1 MEQKRMIEIKNFS
14 KKYADNTVYE
24 NFDLSIE
31 EGQVTCI
38 LGESGSGKTTLLNA
52 VAGLT
57 EYGGSITNL
66 KCSYVF
72 QTPRLVPNLTVF
84 GNLKLVCDDD
94 NKIYDML
101 EKVRLKD
108 KANSYPIKLSG
119 RQAQRVAIARAFLYD
134 SEAILLDEPFASLD
148 LKLKGE
154 ITAQFF
160 EILRADNR
168 TTLFVTHDVDEAAA
182 IARRIIVIDKG
193 RAVFDNVY
201 GGGLPR
207 EYADAEKIRKELL
220 SVLIA

>member
-1 MEQKRMIEIKNFS
+1 M
-14 KKYADNTVYE
+14 
-24 NFDLSIE
+24 
-31 EGQVTCI
+31 
-38 LGESGSGKTTLLNA
+38 
-52 VAGLT
+52 
-57 EYGGSITNL
+57 
-66 KCSYVF
+66 
-72 QTPRLVPNLTVF
+72 F

-119 RQAQRVAIARAFLYD
+119 GQAQRVAIARAFLYD

-193 RAVFDNVY
+193 RAVFDKVY

-207 EYADAEKIRKELL
+207 EYADTEKIRKELL

>member
-84 GNLKLVCDDD
+84 GNLKLVCDDE

-119 RQAQRVAIARAFLYD
+119 GQAQRVAIARAFLYD

-154 ITAQFF
+154 MTALFF

-168 TTLFVTHDVDEAAA
+168 MTLFVTHDVDEAAA
-182 IARRIIVIDKG
+182 IARRIIVINKGEAIFDKTYDG
-193 RAVFDNVY
+193 V
-201 GGGLPR
+201 LPR
-207 EYADAEKIRKELL
+207 DYTAAEKIRKELL